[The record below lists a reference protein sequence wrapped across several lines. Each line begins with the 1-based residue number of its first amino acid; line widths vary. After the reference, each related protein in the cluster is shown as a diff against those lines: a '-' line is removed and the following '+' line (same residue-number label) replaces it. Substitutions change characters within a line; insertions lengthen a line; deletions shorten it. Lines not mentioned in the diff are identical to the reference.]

1 MYISSHIFRM
11 FGISLNGPFRNL
23 LSSSQN
29 SKTPDFKD
37 TPDGAN
43 GD

>member
-1 MYISSHIFRM
+1 MYISSHIFRR
-11 FGISLNGPFRNL
+11 FEISLNGLLRNL

-29 SKTPDFKD
+29 SKTPDLKD
-37 TPDGAN
+37 TPDGAD